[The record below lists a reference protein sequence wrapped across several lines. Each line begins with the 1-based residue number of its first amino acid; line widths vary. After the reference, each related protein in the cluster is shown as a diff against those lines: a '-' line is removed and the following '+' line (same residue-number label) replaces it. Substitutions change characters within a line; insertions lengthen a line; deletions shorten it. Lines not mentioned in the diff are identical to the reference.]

1 MDALIVALDMMTK
14 FCKKL
19 KYEKKIYILT
29 DSYSEM
35 NTDGSEQ
42 ITTALRD
49 DNVQLNVM

>member
-1 MDALIVALDMMTK
+1 MDGLIVSLDMMTK

-29 DSYSEM
+29 DASSPINM
-35 NTDGSEQ
+35 DGTDA
-42 ITTALRD
+42 IKTTLQD